1 VVAVEEVVGVEGDE
15 TAIGM
20 GDVDASFFDG
30 ADVEGMGVEELDD
43 EDAENIFIVEIGGS
57 GDARKTAEE
66 FAKTGGAGLGRV
78 IGGEKFEET
87 IADAEFFFVDDGVA
101 GGVDEDV
108 GLDEAG
114 EWNGFAVELDGVGH
128 GEGVGVTRDGDDI
141 FGAKDVGLLEN
152 VAANFAEGEAVGGRI
167 EFFEAS
173 GVLDGLQ
180 GDAAD
185 AGLQQSVVDDLANFA
200 VVETFAQGDDERSGK
215 IVLVELLKGFFAN
228 GAEIGAPQIEQ
239 GFAFEGIKLQIN
251 FGVGSFGGDAF
262 GEVGLLGDFQAVG
275 IDHDVT
281 NRAGLREFEDLK
293 KVGMNRRF
301 AAGNLHDVG
310 MSFVA
315 NDGIEHFFDERE
327 RAMLQ
332 TFRATGGIAD
342 GTAEI
347 AGVGDFDERDAGMLL
362 VIGAEAAIVGTTPF
376 HGRVVDNRHFGTLD
390 ENLAATAVVVNIV
403 SEKDA
408 LGTVIGAA
416 LEHEDSVVLENDFA
430 FEFAE
435 AGGANGER
443 DIVKHVGANTL
454 GH

>member
-1 VVAVEEVVGVEGDE
+1 
-15 TAIGM
+15 
-20 GDVDASFFDG
+20 
-30 ADVEGMGVEELDD
+30 
-43 EDAENIFIVEIGGS
+43 
-57 GDARKTAEE
+57 
-66 FAKTGGAGLGRV
+66 
-78 IGGEKFEET
+78 
-87 IADAEFFFVDDGVA
+87 
-101 GGVDEDV
+101 
-108 GLDEAG
+108 
-114 EWNGFAVELDGVGH
+114 
-128 GEGVGVTRDGDDI
+128 
-141 FGAKDVGLLEN
+141 
-152 VAANFAEGEAVGGRI
+152 
-167 EFFEAS
+167 
-173 GVLDGLQ
+173 
-180 GDAAD
+180 
-185 AGLQQSVVDDLANFA
+185 
-200 VVETFAQGDDERSGK
+200 
-215 IVLVELLKGFFAN
+215 
-228 GAEIGAPQIEQ
+228 
-239 GFAFEGIKLQIN
+239 
-251 FGVGSFGGDAF
+251 
-262 GEVGLLGDFQAVG
+262 
-275 IDHDVT
+275 
-281 NRAGLREFEDLK
+281 
-293 KVGMNRRF
+293 
-301 AAGNLHDVG
+301 

-390 ENLAATAVVVNIV
+390 ENFAATAVVVNIV